1 MKKTFERALQEKK
14 RQRTANAARPVSE
27 KFAMLDR
34 LKQRSDALK
43 QANKAKGGQPLKSG
57 R

>member
-1 MKKTFERALQEKK
+1 MKKIFERALKDKQ
-14 RQRTANAARPVSE
+14 RQREANAARPVSE

-43 QANKAKGGQPLKSG
+43 QTNKAKGGQPLKSG